1 METNSASDTL
11 PRAPRRRRSALPWLL
26 LLALLGVL
34 GWRGWVAW
42 QDWQSRAAADASEQ
56 AGHWQALEDRIAALR
71 RDQRAQAQRML
82 HADAS
87 TQVLREEVIGIGQ
100 RAALLEDSVARLA
113 DPARDGTRA
122 LRLDEAELLLVAGA
136 QRLQLAGDLEGA
148 RRAYALAA
156 GVLENIDAP
165 AVLDLRQALAQ
176 ERAELDALEADP
188 KVLALQ
194 RLDAFAAALDSPPD
208 ATAAA
213 TPDRGSW
220 WQRALSRM
228 VQVRR
233 SDDAVVVAP
242 GDRNAGYNALQL
254 EITLARAAAERRDVD
269 GWQSALARADAWLDR
284 LWPQSQALRA
294 RHARLAA
301 LRALPLSP
309 ATPALGSTL
318 RQLRAMR

>member
-1 METNSASDTL
+1 MESTPGTQTPPPAT
-11 PRAPRRRRSALPWLL
+11 RGKRSVLPWLL
-26 LLALLGVL
+26 LLALVAVL
-34 GWRGWVAW
+34 GWRGWTAW
-42 QDWQSRAAADASEQ
+42 QDRQAREAASASEQ
-56 AGHWQALEDRIAALR
+56 AGHWQAIEDRIAALR

-113 DPARDGTRA
+113 DPARDSALA

-156 GVLENIDAP
+156 GVLESVDAP

-194 RLDAFAAALDSPPD
+194 RLDAFAATLDSPAG

-213 TPDRGSW
+213 TTERGPW

-254 EITLARAAAERRDVD
+254 ELTLARAAAERRDVE

-284 LWPQSQALRA
+284 LWPQSQESRA
-294 RHARLAA
+294 RHAQVAA

-318 RQLRAMR
+318 RQLRATR

>member
-100 RAALLEDSVARLA
+100 RAALLEDSVAKLA
-113 DPARDGTRA
+113 DRGRDSTQA

-136 QRLQLAGDLEGA
+136 QRLQLAGDLDGA

-194 RLDAFAAALDSPPD
+194 RLDAFAAALDSPAD

>member
-82 HADAS
+82 RADAS

-176 ERAELDALEADP
+176 ERTELDALEADP

-194 RLDAFAAALDSPPD
+194 RLDAFAAAL
-208 ATAAA
+208 
-213 TPDRGSW
+213 
-220 WQRALSRM
+220 
-228 VQVRR
+228 
-233 SDDAVVVAP
+233 
-242 GDRNAGYNALQL
+242 
-254 EITLARAAAERRDVD
+254 
-269 GWQSALARADAWLDR
+269 
-284 LWPQSQALRA
+284 
-294 RHARLAA
+294 
-301 LRALPLSP
+301 
-309 ATPALGSTL
+309 
-318 RQLRAMR
+318 